1 MLRLLTSALAM
12 VALLGVPTA
21 VLAAP
26 KDGCPAEA
34 SGWYATSPLDAA
46 TDFFPHL
53 LPGGPWAT
61 PEAFA
66 ADIDALVDF
75 NGDDI
80 ICAKPY
86 WGWDL
91 NPNSHWY
98 RVGFDLGLGEPVHGL
113 TMLDNHANA
122 Q

>member
-1 MLRLLTSALAM
+1 MFRLLTSALAIL
-12 VALLGVPTA
+12 ALLGVPTA
-21 VLAAP
+21 ALAAP
-26 KDGCPAEA
+26 KDGCPADA

-53 LPGGPWAT
+53 LPGQFADVA
-61 PEAFA
+61 EFA
-66 ADIDALVDF
+66 AVIDAGVDF

-98 RVGFDLGLGEPVHGL
+98 RVGFESGLGEPVHGL

>member
-1 MLRLLTSALAM
+1 MRRTLVSLLLAAA
-12 VALLGVPTA
+12 VLGVPA
-21 VLAAP
+21 SALAAP
-26 KDGCPAEA
+26 KAGCAAEA
-34 SGWYATSPLDAA
+34 SGWYLTTPWEAA

-61 PEAFA
+61 VEAFA
-66 ADIDALVDF
+66 ADIDAFVDA
-75 NGDDI
+75 NGDDV

-91 NPNSHWY
+91 NEHSHWY
-98 RVGFDLGLGEPVHGL
+98 RVGFELGLDEPVHGL
-113 TMLDNHANA
+113 TMLDNNANA